1 MPRRSVPD
9 ELSRAAVDHVRD
21 RHQEELRPEEIGRPA
36 ARRSAITLTWAEDE
50 QLGLYFR
57 CRRCPQGLDRYFIEV
72 ERQQPTERLAR
83 LAESHFQE
91 EHGQPL
97 PSEAL
102 WHEGN
107 RPSEPLA
114 TFMPMV
120 AQLGASIICH
130 LCPQG
135 MNRVFLTPAPHGDA
149 RRIAA
154 LLSERPELYE
164 QTRGFS
170 QREQAEYVEAGDR
183 GELQKRDRLAGRRAL
198 GKAMTERKQLDAR
211 EQALSR
217 LLLAR
222 APDGKGIKGVVEE
235 LNSLSLEDP
244 VEFACQLATV
254 IPGFAELV
262 GNIAREQLATAVARH
277 LGCSEGL
284 YPRTSETELWEL
296 WAAIRP

>member
-9 ELSRAAVDHVRD
+9 EISGAAAAHVQD
-21 RHQEELRPEEIGRPA
+21 RHGEELRPEEIGRPT

-50 QLGLYFR
+50 ELGLYFR
-57 CRRCPQGLDRYFIEV
+57 CRRCLEGLDRYFIEV

-91 EHGQPL
+91 QHGQPL
-97 PSEAL
+97 PLEAL

-107 RPSEPLA
+107 RPTQPLA

-120 AQLGASIICH
+120 SQLGASIICH

-149 RRIAA
+149 RRISA

-164 QTRGFS
+164 LTRGFS
-170 QREQAEYVEAGDR
+170 AKEQAEYVEAWDR

-198 GKAMTERKQLDAR
+198 AKATAERKQLDAR

-235 LNSLSLEDP
+235 LDSLSLEDP
-244 VEFACQLATV
+244 VEFACQLATA
-254 IPGFAELV
+254 IPGFAELA
-262 GNIAREQLATAVARH
+262 GKIAREQLAAALARH

-296 WAAIRP
+296 WVTVRP